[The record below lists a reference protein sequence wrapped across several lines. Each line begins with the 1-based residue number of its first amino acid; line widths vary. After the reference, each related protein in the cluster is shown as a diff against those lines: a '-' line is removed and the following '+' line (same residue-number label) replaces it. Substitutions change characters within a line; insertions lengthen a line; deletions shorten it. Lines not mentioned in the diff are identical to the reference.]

1 MRHLKK
7 GRKLGRTASHKKALL
22 CNLATSLIFHERI
35 QTTTAKAKELRPF
48 FEPLITLAK
57 RGDLHARR
65 QAAGL
70 IRDKEA
76 LAKLF
81 TELAPRFADRP
92 GGYTRILHLGARQGD
107 NAELSLIELVDSS
120 EAAVPVDEEV
130 SAPAPTLA

>member
-22 CNLATSLIFHERI
+22 CNLATSLILHERI

-65 QAAGL
+65 QVAGL
-70 IRDKEA
+70 IRDKVA

-81 TELAPRFADRP
+81 AELAPRFAARP
-92 GGYTRILHLGARQGD
+92 GDYTRILHLGARQGD
-107 NAELSLIELVDSS
+107 NAELSLIELVDASD
-120 EAAVPVDEEV
+120 AVALANEV
-130 SAPAPTLA
+130 SAEAPTLG